1 MAWNMQLCLWS
12 VMLSDEIR
20 VPESSM
26 KLNILRVSK
35 LIGQKLLVHEQLN
48 WIETKT
54 QINQML
60 IEFFNSIT

>member
-1 MAWNMQLCLWS
+1 MAWNMQKCLWS